1 MQMRTRARKDGTS
14 SIQEIRNAS
23 LLLRQ
28 RPTPLHVPP
37 SDLIHD
43 RNPVIPAVSTVLR
56 VHNGDVHPRVMIEPC
71 FDRLCRIAHP
81 LRDAAHDI
89 VEAADL
95 QPASVAMRAVLRNLE
110 PVKFGKEV

>member
-1 MQMRTRARKDGTS
+1 MA
-14 SIQEIRNAS
+14 
-23 LLLRQ
+23 
-28 RPTPLHVPP
+28 PP
-37 SDLIHD
+37 SDLVHYH
-43 RNPVIPAVSTVLR
+43 NPVEPGGPTIAR
-56 VHNGDVHPRVMIEPC
+56 VHDGDVHPRVMIEPC